1 MTHATR
7 AAANKTLLSEQPRKN
22 VCVFLMCRMIW
33 LTWPLQWINS
43 DLTQHLALGRWNS
56 NVEEHFHVVITAE
69 ECFASY
75 GEAGRSSLNTD
86 LFEGNPAQECMFL
99 SQSTVGHEDRVD
111 HKSIYWRSEEIRN
124 MRKTKSLSYMII
136 LGDSLLSLSLS
147 VFFWSHLKDPTRIA
161 GKTWSPHFTRRCMS
175 IMESWW
181 PWSQLI
187 KSEIGVLC
195 RYCVVLPWISLQY
208 FQYFQC
214 HICHI
219 WTMSHVLTF
228 PGPPHLLFFSS

>member
-136 LGDSLLSLSLS
+136 LRDSLLSLSLFSFGLILKTRLGLQERRGHRTSPDVAWASWRAGGLGHNSSNQKS
-147 VFFWSHLKDPTRIA
+147 V
-161 GKTWSPHFTRRCMS
+161 
-175 IMESWW
+175 
-181 PWSQLI
+181 
-187 KSEIGVLC
+187 
-195 RYCVVLPWISLQY
+195 YCVDTV
-208 FQYFQC
+208 
-214 HICHI
+214 
-219 WTMSHVLTF
+219 
-228 PGPPHLLFFSS
+228 

>member
-22 VCVFLMCRMIW
+22 VCVFLMCRMLW
-33 LTWPLQWINS
+33 MTLPLQWINS

-86 LFEGNPAQECMFL
+86 LTEGNPAQECIFL

-124 MRKTKSLSYMII
+124 MRKTKSLSYII
-136 LGDSLLSLSLS
+136 ISEINCSLSLS
-147 VFFWSHLKDPTRIA
+147 VFFWSYLKDPTRIA
-161 GKTWSPHFTRRCMS
+161 GTTWSPHFTRRCMS

-187 KSEIGVLC
+187 KSV
-195 RYCVVLPWISLQY
+195 YCVDTV
-208 FQYFQC
+208 
-214 HICHI
+214 
-219 WTMSHVLTF
+219 
-228 PGPPHLLFFSS
+228 